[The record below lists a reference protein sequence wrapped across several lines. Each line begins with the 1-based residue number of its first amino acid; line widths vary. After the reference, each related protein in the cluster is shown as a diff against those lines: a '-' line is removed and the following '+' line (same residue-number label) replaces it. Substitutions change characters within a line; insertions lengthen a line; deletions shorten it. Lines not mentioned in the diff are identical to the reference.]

1 MRGVHSPDFSRFSA
15 YSCRLVYHSFKA
27 YHTPLFFYFFYVL
40 SFFFLFCISRYFLP
54 SFFFHVASFL
64 IPVTTRKT
72 KQKENAEIKE
82 LLRWEDEEG

>member
-27 YHTPLFFYFFYVL
+27 YHTPLFFYFFYTL
-40 SFFFLFCISRYFLP
+40 FFFFVFLVIFSLP
-54 SFFFHVASFL
+54 FFHVASFL

>member
-1 MRGVHSPDFSRFSA
+1 MRGVHSPVFSRFSA

-27 YHTPLFFYFFYVL
+27 YHTPFSFYFFHAL
-40 SFFFLFCISRYFLP
+40 SFFLYFSLFSPFL
-54 SFFFHVASFL
+54 FFHVASFL
-64 IPVTTRKT
+64 IPATTRKT